1 METNSIT
8 LLVVLINSITTPLFQ
23 YLIQSRCDKIKCC
36 FGLCD
41 IHRVVKKSDN
51 EIKTEKDI
59 EEGQL

>member
-8 LLVVLINSITTPLFQ
+8 LVVVLLNAILTPLFQ
-23 YLIQSRCDKIKCC
+23 YLINSRCDSIKLCC
-36 FGLCD
+36 GLCD

-51 EIKTEKDI
+51 EIKTERDI